1 MNNLDAIA
9 AQIHT
14 EFEAMNA
21 RRDAVLNHSR
31 ELIRLCAEMIRTV
44 LRRQWD
50 TADAQARALHAA
62 ADELRAF
69 VAEYPVLEYTGYT
82 QDAFKEYVEA
92 MVTYALVR
100 GDAELPTPEGLGVL
114 TSTYLNGL
122 AEAASELRRHVL
134 NLLRDGEMAEARRL
148 LEVMDTI
155 YDVLFSFG
163 YPDAIT
169 GGLRHRV
176 DQLRAVL
183 ERTRGDVTTSLRQE
197 LLLDAMRE
205 LEDRL
210 GVQGQAARDCGTS
223 GR

>member
-1 MNNLDAIA
+1 MNNLDTIA
-9 AQIHT
+9 ARIHA

-21 RRDAVLNHSR
+21 RRDEVLNHTR
-31 ELIRLCAEMIRTV
+31 ELVRLCSEMIRTV
-44 LRRQWD
+44 LRGQWEAVD
-50 TADAQARALHAA
+50 EQARTLHAA

-69 VAEYPVLEYTGYT
+69 VADYPMLEHTGYT

-92 MVTYALVR
+92 MITRALVR
-100 GDAELPTPEGLGVL
+100 GDADLPTPEDLGVL

-134 NLLRDGEMAEARRL
+134 NLLRDGQMDEARRL
-148 LEVMDTI
+148 LDVMDTI

-183 ERTRGDVTTSLRQE
+183 ERTRGDVTASLRQE
-197 LLLDAMRE
+197 LLLSAMRG
-205 LEDRL
+205 LEERL
-210 GVQGQAARDCGTS
+210 GIRD
-223 GR
+223 